1 MQGQHAPPPTIAMT
15 TDHPSRHGKIR
26 QRLDTFDE
34 SKTDLKKETGEEDET
49 QLHVV
54 SHLIFRHL
62 AAAAV

>member
-15 TDHPSRHGKIR
+15 TDHPSRHWKIR

-54 SHLIFRHL
+54 NHLIFRHL